1 LTVTAIWTC
10 SARRLIYDHKIAWY
24 ENDGSETFTERTIT
38 TSANGATSVF
48 AADVDGDGDLDV
60 LSASN
65 EDDKIAWY
73 ENLGASISGVKYEDQ
88 DGDGMK
94 DQDEPG
100 LEGWTLQLDLDA
112 DGSVDLTTQTAADG
126 SYSFADVSPGTHR
139 IREVLQQGWTQTT
152 ADPDD
157 VTVVSGQDVNDIDFG
172 NFALVLDV
180 DGNSAPAALTDGLL
194 IIRYLAGFRGQA
206 LISDAVAPD
215 ATRTTAGQI
224 EALLEIASPV
234 YGDVDDS
241 GSALALT
248 DGLLIIRFLAGFTG
262 AALVAD
268 ATAGPR
274 SDPADI
280 VAFLN
285 PFLAP
290 PVQQGLA
297 GPADDQT
304 HDVLADVSPLLLQFD
319 ENRSVRQGPVAI
331 DHTQVGAARFAG

>member
-1 LTVTAIWTC
+1 ELVT
-10 SARRLIYDHKIAWY
+10 IA
-24 ENDGSETFTERTIT
+24 
-38 TSANGATSVF
+38 
-48 AADVDGDGDLDV
+48 
-60 LSASN
+60 
-65 EDDKIAWY
+65 
-73 ENLGASISGVKYEDQ
+73 GVKFEDQ
-88 DGDGMK
+88 DGDGVK
-94 DQDEPG
+94 DQGEPG
-100 LEGWTLQLDLDA
+100 LEGWTIQLQDGNGQLITTATTDVNGDYGFDDL
-112 DGSVDLTTQTAADG
+112 G
-126 SYSFADVSPGTHR
+126 PGTHR

-152 ADPDD
+152 ADPSDI
-157 VTVVSGQDVNDIDFG
+157 VTTSGQDVSAIDFG
-172 NFALVLDV
+172 NFELALDV
-180 DGNSAPAALTDGLL
+180 DGNSTPAALTDGLL

-280 VAFLN
+280 VAFLD